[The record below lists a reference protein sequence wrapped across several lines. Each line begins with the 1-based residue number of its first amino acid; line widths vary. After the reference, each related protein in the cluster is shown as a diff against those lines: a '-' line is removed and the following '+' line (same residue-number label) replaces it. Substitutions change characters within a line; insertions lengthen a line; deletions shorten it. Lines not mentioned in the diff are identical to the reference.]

1 MDKIVHLG
9 SSTNLVEVSSDEFQ
23 NVFHVQ
29 TVSEPGPNNLQEECD
44 RLVRLLEQHK
54 IDYVQVPSNNL
65 KQLQTF
71 IEQQLARQQQLARTL
86 FDESVSNAEKFAAE
100 NELDKIQKKVETAKR
115 KQFEFEPFT
124 NERWQVLEELRPFVD
139 QVRTKLVERYKD
151 VSSETPFVKMPFK
164 TRRLFPDSEIGAFV
178 SQSSTHMKCW
188 LSVVRAD
195 FSVDYLKFPNVR
207 KSLFTLFESC
217 KWIPGLLFLCH
228 FGRTCLTDETRL
240 GVFTFL
246 LNLDTNVHEHKSGLT

>member
-23 NVFHVQ
+23 NVFHVEM
-29 TVSEPGPNNLQEECD
+29 SEPSPNNLQEEYD

-65 KQLQTF
+65 EQLQTF

-124 NERWQVLEELRPFVD
+124 NERWQKLEELRPFVD

-188 LSVVRAD
+188 LSVVRNEP
-195 FSVDYLKFPNVR
+195 SENYLKFPNVR
-207 KSLFTLFESC
+207 KSLCTLFESC
-217 KWIPGLLFLCH
+217 KWVPSLLFLCH
-228 FGRTCLTDETRL
+228 FGRLCLTDDIRL